1 MKTLNKILLL
11 FATVGCTFACKKEA
25 STPVPT
31 PEPDN
36 GSIVR
41 TVTFVSSVDSE
52 SKTTL
57 NSDLKTTT
65 WANTDDSMYHL
76 WENDVNIPIVEDD
89 EIGLIEPRVS
99 DDKSTL
105 TLNAYMYF
113 TRPES
118 VTYYSV
124 IAKTIES
131 KTVAILPSN
140 QTPLSSSLIDPNAD
154 ILVAQTISP
163 EVSDG
168 QALLMKYIR
177 PVSVG
182 LLTLKGFEAGEMV
195 KKVTIKAD
203 CNLAGKM
210 QFSYGDGVSVT
221 YLEEGATNTIV
232 LDYGDAGVAVTNN
245 NGSYEFPAYFTAF
258 AGTIRELEITAETS
272 KYKYHREVAISAGLE
287 LDPSRVLSR
296 GFKLDQ
302 AEKGEVLPGGYV
314 KVTSAPADWSG
325 KYLIVYES
333 SATAANVFNGLD
345 ASNANVSATIHAG
358 NTIVS
363 DATTDYDDYAVEI
376 EHCGDG
382 YSLKV
387 LKGADETNKGK
398 YLYSSNLSG
407 NTLGFSSD
415 PHSNT
420 ISYESQ
426 GYVLI
431 AMTDGTNSRAIRFN
445 NDSRNMRFRY
455 FVATTQQSVQLYKQ
469 TSAGYDKY
477 ALSTPSNITYD
488 EDSKKIV
495 WSEVEHASSY
505 KVYINEE
512 DAIVC
517 GDRYYDASELTS
529 DYYTVAVQAIA
540 ANDDAKYK
548 DSAISSVQEIVIGT
562 PQLKKPSF
570 TTNAEVK
577 VNSITV
583 SWATSDLDDRA
594 TNGYHLY
601 LTENENDAEIIEG
614 TERDVISETST
625 TFSNLEDNHQYRV
638 YIYAN
643 AVTTP
648 KEYAQSRTTYKTVRT
663 AGYTTV
669 EAITSAGSYA
679 VKDAVVYA
687 VATSGFWMNDGTAGI
702 YCNVLQSDENIL
714 GKIVTVEGP
723 VAASDGQL
731 RFQNS
736 SVVTV
741 TGTKEGFVQP
751 TPIVLDKTALQNQL
765 TTFTKGVY
773 VQYSGKYESSSKRVN
788 MDATSAKGTIYN
800 PFSSMMTGIANND
813 YVTVCGYLTHISS
826 SAYVNTLVTSVVK
839 NTLSAE
845 KQDGWK
851 DWEYDVYGEAN
862 KQIITVTTD
871 NSADWTFTVENGD
884 GWSVTRVGNTI
895 EVYPIGSNSQEATKS
910 ATITV
915 RHGVNLVL
923 TQTVV
928 CNQKANVYMPVSASE
943 ITDGIYLIAYQH
955 TDGKYYL
962 MNTSVISNNFI
973 GSDGFANLSKTT
985 NIDDK
990 YKFYIE
996 KESSTSDWYLIRT
1009 SANKYLYM
1017 TSSYLKNDKAIT
1029 ATVDGYTRWKF
1040 AAITG
1045 SEAIK
1050 ATTSSVTSKWISWQ
1064 MYDNKTPEYYLS
1076 STNANAP
1083 KFYRYGD
1090 IPSYIRPSQPAEVA
1104 YNGTS
1109 TTITLKSN
1117 VDWNVKSSD
1126 PTNFSVTKTNATTAT
1141 VTLTVNESCSGS
1153 RSAIISFWGG
1163 DILESDPVTIQV
1175 TQDVHPKPV
1184 INANNPSAVSHD
1196 ATSVEVGYTIT
1207 NPHGSGSIT
1216 AEISNGAASWISNP
1230 QYASG
1235 KVTFTLTPNTGIE
1248 KREGTVTLKYPDATD
1263 KPITITQNADGVVTY
1278 TMVTSLS
1285 QITAGTYLI
1294 AALRSTSKSN
1304 NFYFA
1309 KGTISSGDMVVTDNA
1324 TSIPEAGGARTIT
1337 GLPDNA
1343 VEFTLTGNNTD
1354 GFTIATGA
1362 TYLYFTTASSRNLA
1376 FAAEKSAYKWKFAA
1390 KSSPLI
1396 TGGIVIKYVT
1406 NSATGVS
1413 GNYTISENSTGTGAI
1428 RGYSGTT
1435 EYRAVYLFKKN

>member
-1 MKTLNKILLL
+1 MGGIMKQLFKSLSLALLAVAAISCAKEISNSTVEHEIPGSTVRKVVIKS
-11 FATVGCTFACKKEA
+11 ATEDT
-25 STPVPT
+25 
-31 PEPDN
+31 
-36 GSIVR
+36 
-41 TVTFVSSVDSE
+41 
-52 SKTTL
+52 KTTIL
-57 NSDLKTTT
+57 NDLRSTT
-65 WANTDDSMYHL
+65 WDNTPASMLHV
-76 WENDVNIPIVEDD
+76 WENDNEASYILSDNNEDGIID
-89 EIGLIEPRVS
+89 ALTDGALDVVAEFTTPRPSSAV
-99 DDKSTL
+99 
-105 TLNAYMYF
+105 
-113 TRPES
+113 
-118 VTYYSV
+118 YYSLV
-124 IAKTIES
+124 ANQVKS
-131 KTVAILPSN
+131 KELVTLPSDQN
-140 QTPLSSSLIDPNAD
+140 PCASSFDPKAD
-154 ILVAQTISP
+154 ILVAKPQAVAEVP
-163 EVSDG
+163 ETPE
-168 QALLMKYIR
+168 LLMPYAR

-182 LLTLKGFEAGEMV
+182 LFTLKGLEAGE
-195 KKVTIKAD
+195 KINKVVIKTD
-203 CNLAGKM
+203 CNLAGDIKL
-210 QFSYGDGVSVT
+210 SYTTGGASST
-221 YLEEGATNTIV
+221 CLEEGAVKELTLNYT
-232 LDYGDAGVAVTNN
+232 ANN
-245 NGSYEFPAYFTAF
+245 NVPVSGEFPVFFTAF
-258 AGTIRELEITAETS
+258 PATISTLEITVETDKH
-272 KYKYHREVAISAGLE
+272 KYNREATGLNLE
-287 LDPSRVLSR
+287 LNVDRVLSR

-302 AEKGEVLPGGYV
+302 ADKADALPGGYV

-345 ASNANVSATIHAG
+345 ASNANVSATIQSG
-358 NTIVS
+358 NKIFS
-363 DATTDYDDYAVEI
+363 NATTNYDDYAVEI
-376 EHCGDG
+376 AACGEG
-382 YSLKV
+382 YSVKV
-387 LKGADETNKGK
+387 LKGAGETNKGK

-415 PHSNT
+415 PQANT

-445 NDSRNMRFRY
+445 SDSRNMRFRY
-455 FVATTQQSVQLYKQ
+455 FDASTQQPVQLYRLE
-469 TSAGYDKY
+469 SAGYDKY
-477 ALSTPSNITYD
+477 ALGTPSEI
-488 EDSKKIV
+488 SF
-495 WSEVEHASSY
+495 SEETKRISWNAVEHAASY
-505 KVYINEE
+505 KIFINEE
-512 DAIVC
+512 DGIAC
-517 GDRYYDASELTS
+517 DDCYFDASELDP
-529 DYYTVAVQAIA
+529 DYYNVAVQAIA
-540 ANDDAKYK
+540 SNDDETYK
-548 DSAISSVQEIVIGT
+548 DSAISAIQELVIGT

-570 TTNAEVK
+570 ATNAEVT
-577 VNSITV
+577 VASITV

-663 AGYTTV
+663 AGYTTI

-702 YCNVLQSDENIL
+702 YCAVTQSNADLL
-714 GKIVTVEGP
+714 GKIVIVEGP
-723 VAASDGQL
+723 VAISDSQL
-731 RFQNS
+731 RFQS
-736 SVVTV
+736 TSVVTT
-741 TGTKEGFVQP
+741 TGTKEDFDQP
-751 TPIVLDKTALQNQL
+751 TPTILDKVALQNQL
-765 TTFTKGVY
+765 TTFTKGAY
-773 VQYSGKYESSSKRVN
+773 VQYSGKYESSNKRVN

-800 PFSSMMTGIANND
+800 PFSSTMTGIANND

-862 KQIITVTTD
+862 KQIITVLTD
-871 NSADWTFTVENGD
+871 NSADWTFTLENRD
-884 GWSVTRVGNTI
+884 GWSVTRVGNTL
-895 EVYPIGSNSQEATKS
+895 EVYPNGSNSQEATKS

-996 KESSTSDWYLIRT
+996 KESSTSSWYVITT
-1009 SANKYLYM
+1009 SADKYLYM
-1017 TSSYLKNDKAIT
+1017 TSSYLKNDRNIT
-1029 ATVDGYTRWKF
+1029 AAVSNDSRWKF
-1040 AAITG
+1040 TAITN

-1064 MYDNKTPEYYLS
+1064 MYDNNTPEYYLS

-1117 VDWNVKSSD
+1117 VEWNVKSSD

-1141 VTLTVNESCSGS
+1141 VTLTVNESCSSS
-1153 RSAIISFWGG
+1153 RNATISFWGG
-1163 DILESDPVTIQV
+1163 DILESDPVTVQV
-1175 TQDVHPKPV
+1175 TQNVHPTPV
-1184 INANNPSAVSHD
+1184 INASNPSAVGHD
-1196 ATSVEVGYTIT
+1196 VTSVEVSYTIT
-1207 NPHGSGSIT
+1207 NPHESGSIA

-1235 KVTFTLTPNTGIE
+1235 KVTFTLTPNTGAE

-1278 TMVTSLS
+1278 TMVTSAS

-1294 AALRSTSKSN
+1294 AALRSTSKSD

-1337 GLPDNA
+1337 GLPESA
-1343 VEFTLTGNNTD
+1343 VEFTLTGNNTS
-1354 GFTIATGA
+1354 GFTIAKGSE
-1362 TYLYFTTASSRNLA
+1362 YLYMTAQSTNRKLA
-1376 FAAEKSAYKWKFAA
+1376 FASDKSAYKWKFNA
-1390 KSSPLI
+1390 KTSPLI
-1396 TGGIVIKYVT
+1396 TGGVVVKYVS
-1406 NSATGVS
+1406 NSASGVS
-1413 GNYTISENSTGTGAI
+1413 GDYTISENSTGPGAI